1 MVLLRWI
8 TESRIPRNGFA
19 HSSIVAQTCGSPAKE
34 CIVFRGADAIISRMS
49 ISTNGSPATVSRR
62 TLLSVCTA
70 AGLGQTLFPGAL
82 LALASPQAA
91 GARQQ
96 GAASEDL
103 RGWPAITPTM
113 IDAAAVIAAV
123 HMTDEQKQMMLEG
136 LVGQRNSALRVRE
149 LHLANGVAPVAMT
162 NPIPAGTTPPA
173 IEPSQP
179 LRLGPAPNIA
189 KFVAEVKSTGD
200 VADEAWAFATV
211 RELGVALRQK
221 KVTSVSLTK
230 MYLARLRRYDPLLKF
245 VITYTDER
253 ALKQAA
259 AADRELASGH
269 DRGPLHGIPWG
280 AKDLL
285 AVKGYPTTW
294 GAAGFEHQQIDE
306 DAEVVM
312 RLDAAGAVLIA
323 KMTLGALAQGDL
335 WFGGRTRNPWN
346 PHQGSSGSSA
356 GSASSVAAGCVGFA
370 IGTETLGSISSPST
384 RCGATGLRPSFGR
397 VPRTGAMALSWSM
410 DKIGPIARSVEDCA
424 LVLHAIAGP
433 NGQDLS
439 VHSGAFN
446 ADMTIDVRKL
456 RVGYVKSAFD
466 APTLQP
472 LPKDELATLA
482 EADRA
487 KREAEHK
494 AEFDRRAYDA
504 KYEAATLDRL
514 RSMGVTLTPC
524 ELPAFH
530 FSALLNILG
539 SEAAAAFDELTLS
552 GRDALLTGQKPFD
565 WPNAFRTAR
574 FIPAVDYIQAQRART
589 LAMAQMH
596 DLFTKFDV
604 IVAPSGGTQLTATNL
619 CGQPAVIV
627 PNGIRG
633 DDAPPPPSTEDGAL
647 NNVGGPGTPVSI
659 TFLAPLYEE
668 GKACALANSYQQKA
682 GFTGLRPK
690 LS

>member
-1 MVLLRWI
+1 M
-8 TESRIPRNGFA
+8 
-19 HSSIVAQTCGSPAKE
+19 
-34 CIVFRGADAIISRMS
+34 DAIIFRMPTPS
-49 ISTNGSPATVSRR
+49 NGSPAELNRR
-62 TLLSVCTA
+62 TLLSLCAA

-82 LALASPQAA
+82 LALASSPQASGASASARPQGA
-91 GARQQ
+91 GAVP
-96 GAASEDL
+96 GDL
-103 RGWPAITPTM
+103 HGWPAITPAM

-123 HMTDEQKQMMLEG
+123 HVTDEQKQMMLDG
-136 LVGQRNSALRVRE
+136 LVSQRNNALRVRE

-162 NPIPAGTTPPA
+162 NPIPVGTIPPP
-173 IEPSQP
+173 IEQPKP

-189 KFVAEVKSTGD
+189 KIVAEAKSSGGD
-200 VADEAWAFATV
+200 VASEAWAFATV
-211 RELGVALRQK
+211 RELAVALRQR
-221 KVTSVSLTK
+221 KVTSVGLTK

-259 AADRELASGH
+259 QADRELASGH

-294 GAAGFEHQQIDE
+294 GAAGFEKQQIDE
-306 DAEVVM
+306 DAEVVK
-312 RLDAAGAVLIA
+312 RLDAAGAVLVA

-356 GSASSVAAGCVGFA
+356 GSASAVAAGCVGFA

-410 DKIGPIARSVEDCA
+410 DKIGSIARSVEDCT
-424 LVLHAIAGP
+424 LVLHAISGP
-433 NGQDLS
+433 DGRDLS
-439 VHSGAFN
+439 VHTGAFN
-446 ADMTIDVRKL
+446 ADLTVDPRKL
-456 RVGYVKSAFD
+456 RVGYIKSAFD
-466 APTLQP
+466 TPVLQP
-472 LPKDELATLA
+472 LPKDELATLSQA
-482 EADRA
+482 ERTTRETEHRA
-487 KREAEHK
+487 QFE
-494 AEFDRRAYDA
+494 RRLYDA
-504 KYEAATLDRL
+504 KYDAAALDRL
-514 RSMGVTLTPC
+514 RAMGVTLTPC
-524 ELPAFH
+524 ELPDFH
-530 FSALLNILG
+530 FSALLSIL
-539 SEAAAAFDELTLS
+539 STEAAAAFDELTLS

-565 WPNAFRTAR
+565 WPNQFRTAR
-574 FIPAVDYIQAQRART
+574 FTPAVDYIQAQRART
-589 LAMAQMH
+589 LAIAQMH

-619 CGQPAVIV
+619 CGQPAIIV

-668 GKACALANSYQQKA
+668 AKACALAHAYQQKA
-682 GFTGLRPK
+682 GFMALRPK
-690 LS
+690 LV

>member
-1 MVLLRWI
+1 
-8 TESRIPRNGFA
+8 
-19 HSSIVAQTCGSPAKE
+19 
-34 CIVFRGADAIISRMS
+34 
-49 ISTNGSPATVSRR
+49 
-62 TLLSVCTA
+62 
-70 AGLGQTLFPGAL
+70 
-82 LALASPQAA
+82 
-91 GARQQ
+91 
-96 GAASEDL
+96 
-103 RGWPAITPTM
+103 M

-123 HMTDEQKQMMLEG
+123 HISDEQKQMMLDG
-136 LVGQRNSALRVRE
+136 VLGQRNSALRVRE

-162 NPIPAGTTPPA
+162 NPIPAGTVPPMF
-173 IEPSQP
+173 ESSQP
-179 LRLGPAPNIA
+179 LRLGAAPSVAAIVSEA
-189 KFVAEVKSTGD
+189 KSSNHEGD
-200 VADEAWAFATV
+200 GASEAWAFATV
-211 RELGVALRQK
+211 RELGVALRQR
-221 KVTSVSLTK
+221 KVTSVGLAK

-245 VITYTDER
+245 VITYTEER

-259 AADRELASGH
+259 QADRELANGH

-306 DAEVVM
+306 DAEVVK

-323 KMTLGALAQGDL
+323 KLSMGALAQGDL

-346 PHQGSSGSSA
+346 PRQGSSGSSA
-356 GSASSVAAGCVGFA
+356 GSASAAAAGCVGFA

-446 ADMTIDVRKL
+446 ANLTIDVRKL

-482 EADRA
+482 DAERT

-494 AEFDRRAYDA
+494 AQFERRAYDA
-504 KYEAATLDRL
+504 KYDAATLDRL
-514 RSMGVTLTPC
+514 RAMGVTLTPC
-524 ELPAFH
+524 EMPDFH
-530 FSALLNILG
+530 FSALLNIL
-539 SEAAAAFDELTLS
+539 SAEAAAAFDELTTS

-565 WPNAFRTAR
+565 WPNQFRTAR

-589 LAMAQMH
+589 LAMQQMYE
-596 DLFTKFDV
+596 LFTKFDV

-633 DDAPPPPSTEDGAL
+633 DDAPPPPTTEDGAL

-659 TFLAPLYEE
+659 TFLAPLYDEA
-668 GKACALANSYQQKA
+668 KACVLANAYQQQA
-682 GFTGLRPK
+682 GFMQLRPK
-690 LS
+690 LA

>member
-1 MVLLRWI
+1 MS
-8 TESRIPRNGFA
+8 T
-19 HSSIVAQTCGSPAKE
+19 SS
-34 CIVFRGADAIISRMS
+34 
-49 ISTNGSPATVSRR
+49 NGSPATVSRR

-91 GARQQ
+91 AAGARQQ
-96 GAASEDL
+96 GAPNEDL
-103 RGWPAITPTM
+103 HGWPAITPAM
-113 IDAAAVIAAV
+113 IDAAANIAAV
-123 HMTDEQKQMMLEG
+123 HITDEQKQKMLGDNPGFSGG
-136 LVGQRNSALRVRE
+136 LVNQRNNALRVRE

-162 NPIPAGTTPPA
+162 NPIPAGTTPPP
-173 IEPSQP
+173 IEPPQP

-189 KFVAEVKSTGD
+189 KIVAEAKGSGEI
-200 VADEAWAFATV
+200 ADEAWAFATV

-221 KVTSVSLTK
+221 KITSVGLTK

-259 AADRELASGH
+259 QADRELSGSH

-294 GAAGFEHQQIDE
+294 GAGGFEHQQFDE
-306 DAEVVM
+306 DAEVVK
-312 RLDAAGAVLIA
+312 RLDAAGAVLVA

-424 LVLHAIAGP
+424 LVLYAIAGP

-446 ADMTIDVRKL
+446 ADLTIDVRKL

-472 LPKDELATLA
+472 LPKDELAALTEA
-482 EADRA
+482 ERT
-487 KREAEHK
+487 KRVGEHK
-494 AEFDRRAYDA
+494 AQFERRVYDA

-524 ELPAFH
+524 EMPDFH
-530 FSALLNILG
+530 FSSLLSILS
-539 SEAAAAFDELTLS
+539 SEAAAAFDELTIS

-565 WPNAFRTAR
+565 WPNQFRTAR
-574 FIPAVDYIQAQRART
+574 FTPAVDYIQAQRART

-633 DDAPPPPSTEDGAL
+633 DDAPPPPSTEDGVL

-668 GKACALANSYQQKA
+668 GKACALANAYQQKA
-682 GFTGLRPK
+682 GFMGLRPK

>member
-1 MVLLRWI
+1 ML
-8 TESRIPRNGFA
+8 
-19 HSSIVAQTCGSPAKE
+19 SSSNDSSARV
-34 CIVFRGADAIISRMS
+34 
-49 ISTNGSPATVSRR
+49 NRR
-62 TLLSVCTA
+62 TLLSACAA

-82 LALASPQAA
+82 LALASSSQTA
-91 GARQQ
+91 GGSGSRTAQP
-96 GAASEDL
+96 GNEDL
-103 RGWPAITPTM
+103 RGWPAITPAM
-113 IDAAAVIAAV
+113 IDAAAAIAAV
-123 HMTDEQKQMMLEG
+123 HITDEQKQMMLDG
-136 LVGQRNSALRVRE
+136 LVSQRNNALRVRE

-162 NPIPAGTTPPA
+162 NPVPAGTIPPPV
-173 IEPSQP
+173 EQP
-179 LRLGPAPNIA
+179 QPIRLGPVPNIA
-189 KFVAEVKSTGD
+189 KIVAQAKDSSGD
-200 VADEAWAFATV
+200 VASDAWAFSTV
-211 RELGVALRQK
+211 RELGVALRQR
-221 KVTSVSLTK
+221 KVTSVGLTK

-259 AADRELASGH
+259 HADHELASGR

-294 GAAGFEHQQIDE
+294 GAAGFEHQQFE
-306 DAEVVM
+306 YDAEVVK
-312 RLDAAGAVLIA
+312 RLDAAGAVLLA
-323 KMTLGALAQGDL
+323 KMTMGALAQGDL
-335 WFGGRTRNPWN
+335 WGYPPDSGKPGGRTRNPWN
-346 PHQGSSGSSA
+346 PRQGSSGSSA
-356 GSASSVAAGCVGFA
+356 GSASAVAAGCLGFA

-410 DKIGPIARSVEDCA
+410 DKIGPITRSVEDCA
-424 LVLHAIAGP
+424 LVLHAISGP
-433 NGQDLS
+433 DGQDLS

-446 ADMTIDVRKL
+446 ADLTIDARKL
-456 RVGYVKSAFD
+456 RVGYIKSAFD
-466 APTLQP
+466 TPALQP
-472 LPKDELATLA
+472 LPKDEVATLSDA
-482 EADRA
+482 ERST
-487 KREAEHK
+487 REAEHK
-494 AEFDRRAYDA
+494 AQFERRLYDA

-514 RSMGVTLTPC
+514 RKMGVTLTPC
-524 ELPAFH
+524 ELPDFH
-530 FSALLNILG
+530 FSALLSILE

-565 WPNAFRTAR
+565 WPNTFRTAR
-574 FIPAVDYIQAQRART
+574 FTPAVDYIQAQRART
-589 LAMAQMH
+589 LAIAQMH

-604 IVAPSGGTQLTATNL
+604 MVAPSGGTQLTATNL

-668 GKACALANSYQQKA
+668 AKACALANAYQKTA
-682 GFTGLRPK
+682 GFMALRPK
-690 LS
+690 LV

>member
-1 MVLLRWI
+1 
-8 TESRIPRNGFA
+8 
-19 HSSIVAQTCGSPAKE
+19 
-34 CIVFRGADAIISRMS
+34 
-49 ISTNGSPATVSRR
+49 
-62 TLLSVCTA
+62 
-70 AGLGQTLFPGAL
+70 
-82 LALASPQAA
+82 
-91 GARQQ
+91 
-96 GAASEDL
+96 
-103 RGWPAITPTM
+103 M

-123 HMTDEQKQMMLEG
+123 HVTDEQKQMMLEG
-136 LVGQRNSALRVRE
+136 LMGQRRARLDVRE
-149 LHLANGVAPVAMT
+149 MHLANGVAPVAMT
-162 NPIPAGTTPPA
+162 NPIPAGTTPPP
-173 IEPSQP
+173 IEPQQP
-179 LRLGPAPNIA
+179 LRLGPAPSIA
-189 KFVAEVKSTGD
+189 KIVAEAKSTGD
-200 VADEAWAFATV
+200 IADEAWAFATV

-221 KVTSVSLTK
+221 KVTSVGLTK

-245 VITYTDER
+245 VITYTEER

-259 AADRELASGH
+259 QADQELANKH

-294 GAAGFEHQQIDE
+294 GAGGFEHQQIDE
-306 DAEVVM
+306 DAEVVK
-312 RLDAAGAVLIA
+312 RLDAAGAVLVA

-410 DKIGPIARSVEDCA
+410 DKIGPITRSAEDCA

-433 NGQDLS
+433 DGQDLS

-446 ADMTIDVRKL
+446 ADLTVDVRKL

-466 APTLQP
+466 SPTLQP
-472 LPKDELATLA
+472 LPKDELATLTEA
-482 EADRA
+482 ERTKREADR
-487 KREAEHK
+487 K
-494 AEFDRRAYDA
+494 AQFERRVYDA
-504 KYEAATLDRL
+504 KYDAATLDRL
-514 RSMGVTLTPC
+514 RSMGVTLTQC
-524 ELPAFH
+524 EMPDFR
-530 FSALLNILG
+530 FSALLSILNT
-539 SEAAAAFDELTLS
+539 EAAAAFDELTTS

-565 WPNAFRTAR
+565 WPNQFRTAR

-633 DDAPPPPSTEDGAL
+633 DDAPPPPSTEDGSL
-647 NNVGGPGTPVSI
+647 TNVGGPGTPVSI

-668 GKACALANSYQQKA
+668 GKACALANAYQRKA
-682 GFTGLRPK
+682 GFMDLHPRLP
-690 LS
+690 

>member
-1 MVLLRWI
+1 MVQR
-8 TESRIPRNGFA
+8 
-19 HSSIVAQTCGSPAKE
+19 QT
-34 CIVFRGADAIISRMS
+34 DAIISRMPTS
-49 ISTNGSPATVSRR
+49 SNDSSAVLNRR
-62 TLLSVCTA
+62 ALLSVCAA

-82 LALASPQAA
+82 LALASSPQTA
-91 GARQQ
+91 GSGSARPQDSGSPQ
-96 GAASEDL
+96 DL
-103 RGWPAITPTM
+103 HGWPAITPAM

-123 HMTDEQKQMMLEG
+123 HITDEQKQMMLGG
-136 LVGQRNSALRVRE
+136 LVSQRNNALQVRE

-162 NPIPAGTTPPA
+162 NPVPAGTTPPP
-173 IEPSQP
+173 IEQPQP
-179 LRLGPAPNIA
+179 LRLGTAPNIA
-189 KFVAEVKSTGD
+189 KIAAQAGDSTSD
-200 VADEAWAFATV
+200 VASEAWAFATV
-211 RELGVALRQK
+211 RELGVALRQR
-221 KVTSVSLTK
+221 KVTSVGLTK

-245 VITYTDER
+245 VITYTEER

-259 AADRELASGH
+259 QADRELASGH
-269 DRGPLHGIPWG
+269 ERGPLHGIPWG

-294 GAAGFEHQQIDE
+294 GAAGFEKQQIDQ
-306 DAEVVM
+306 DADVVS
-312 RLDAAGAVLIA
+312 RLDAAGAVLLA

-356 GSASSVAAGCVGFA
+356 GSASAVAAGCVGFA

-424 LVLHAIAGP
+424 LVLNAISGP
-433 NGQDLS
+433 NGIDLA

-446 ADMTIDVRKL
+446 ADLTIDIRKL
-456 RVGYVKSAFD
+456 RVGYIKSAFD
-466 APTLQP
+466 APVLQP
-472 LPKDELATLA
+472 LPKDELATLSDA
-482 EADRA
+482 ERT
-487 KREAEHK
+487 KRETEHK
-494 AEFDRRAYDA
+494 AQFDRRAYDA
-504 KYEAATLDRL
+504 KYDAATPDRL
-514 RSMGVTLTPC
+514 RAMGINLISC
-524 ELPAFH
+524 ELPDFH
-530 FSALLNILG
+530 FSALLSIL
-539 SEAAAAFDELTLS
+539 STEAAAAFDELTLS

-565 WPNAFRTAR
+565 WPNQFRTAR
-574 FIPAVDYIQAQRART
+574 FTPAVDYIQAQRART

-596 DLFTKFDV
+596 DLFSKFDV

-627 PNGIRG
+627 PNGLRG
-633 DDAPPPPSTEDGAL
+633 DDAPPPPSTEDGAMT
-647 NNVGGPGTPVSI
+647 NVGGPGTPVSI

-668 GKACALANSYQQKA
+668 GKACALANAYQQKA
-682 GFTGLRPK
+682 GFMALRPK

>member
-1 MVLLRWI
+1 M
-8 TESRIPRNGFA
+8 PN
-19 HSSIVAQTCGSPAKE
+19 
-34 CIVFRGADAIISRMS
+34 
-49 ISTNGSPATVSRR
+49 SRR
-62 TLLSVCTA
+62 GFLGRISMALLTALSACRRSTETTSASSSSEPPPPGAPSAFGTSPDAGPPVSTATFVEAEKIVQFTLTPADRATA
-70 AGLGQTLFPGAL
+70 AGNWRKSMAPLYERRVGPRKFSP
-82 LALASPQAA
+82 AS
-91 GARQQ
+91 
-96 GAASEDL
+96 S
-103 RGWPAITPTM
+103 
-113 IDAAAVIAAV
+113 
-123 HMTDEQKQMMLEG
+123 
-136 LVGQRNSALRVRE
+136 
-149 LHLANGVAPVAMT
+149 VAP
-162 NPIPAGTTPPA
+162 
-173 IEPSQP
+173 
-179 LRLGPAPNIA
+179 
-189 KFVAEVKSTGD
+189 
-200 VADEAWAFATV
+200 AT
-211 RELGVALRQK
+211 K
-221 KVTSVSLTK
+221 W
-230 MYLARLRRYDPLLKF
+230 DPLLPGIATGPNKDRF
-245 VITYTDER
+245 VRPKSQPVPLPANDADIAYATVAQLSRWIESRKLTSERLTNIYLDRLQRFDPKLHCVITLTRDL
-253 ALKQAA
+253 AMTQAQKADAEIA
-259 AADRELASGH
+259 AGKY
-269 DRGPLHGIPWG
+269 RGPLHGIPWG

-306 DAEVVM
+306 DAEVVK

-346 PHQGSSGSSA
+346 PQQGSSGSSA
-356 GSASSVAAGCVGFA
+356 GSASATAAGCVGFA

-433 NGQDLS
+433 DGQDLS

-446 ADMTIDVRKL
+446 ADLTIDIRRL

-472 LPKDELATLA
+472 LPTDELAKLSGEERT
-482 EADRA
+482 

-494 AEFDRRAYDA
+494 AQFERRAYDA
-504 KYEAATLDRL
+504 KYDAATLDRL
-514 RSMGVTLTPC
+514 RAMGATLTPC
-524 ELPAFH
+524 EMPDFH
-530 FSALLNILG
+530 FSALLSILS

-565 WPNAFRTAR
+565 WPNQFRTAR
-574 FIPAVDYIQAQRART
+574 FTPAVDYIQAQRART

-633 DDAPPPPSTEDGAL
+633 NDAPPPPSTEDGSL
-647 NNVGGPGTPVSI
+647 MNVGGPGTPVSI

-668 GKACALANSYQQKA
+668 GKACALANAYQQHA
-682 GFTGLRPK
+682 GFMHLRPK
-690 LS
+690 LV